1 MEFGKINFQSKM
13 SANKRVSKTDK
24 IETICAKETNNKPA
38 PKPNEATRKPWH
50 VLRVEWFKNLG
61 KESQIAEKTRTDGQR
76 ETKDLN

>member
-50 VLRVEWFKNLG
+50 VLRVE
-61 KESQIAEKTRTDGQR
+61 
-76 ETKDLN
+76 